1 MGCLLELIF
10 EITVEGIIELI
21 GFCYIKLMQLIVPNK
36 TVSEKAKRIIKIIVT
51 TIAAL
56 VGIVLI
62 VGLIFFV
69 QDDPS
74 LKNIGKYMTYTSLAI
89 MALQIVSGIVV
100 KVVGHF
106 KK

>member
-1 MGCLLELIF
+1 MGCLLELFF
-10 EITVEGIIELI
+10 EITVEGLLELI

-51 TIAAL
+51 SFAAL
-56 VGIVLI
+56 VGVVLI
-62 VGLIFFV
+62 VGLILFV

-74 LKNIGKYMTYTSLAI
+74 IKSIGKYMTYASLAI
-89 MALQIVSGIVV
+89 MALQMVSGIIV

>member
-10 EITVEGIIELI
+10 EITVEGLLELI
-21 GFCYIKLMQLIVPNK
+21 GFCYIKLMQLIVPHK

-51 TIAAL
+51 TFAAL
-56 VGIVLI
+56 VGVVLI
-62 VGLIFFV
+62 VGLILFV

-74 LKNIGKYMTYTSLAI
+74 LKSIGKYMTYASLAI
-89 MALQIVSGIVV
+89 MVLQVVSGIVV